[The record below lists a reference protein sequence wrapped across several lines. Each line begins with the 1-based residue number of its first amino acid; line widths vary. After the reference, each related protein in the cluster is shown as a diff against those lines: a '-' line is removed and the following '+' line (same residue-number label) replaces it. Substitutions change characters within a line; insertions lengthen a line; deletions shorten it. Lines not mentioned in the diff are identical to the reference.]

1 MYEPPDLDN
10 ETISEPM
17 QNAVSSQ
24 QNDITDSVEDQ
35 QGAVANS
42 DTVLDESR
50 GETAT
55 TSKSNPKVTSEEPA
69 KSPYDEA
76 MIRLLDQ
83 ISRIPAYQ
91 KDRQTEQTA
100 PTRQR
105 ASSVPRSRGA
115 DNEILRAQKFQPSQ
129 K

>member
-1 MYEPPDLDN
+1 MYELPDLDN
-10 ETISEPM
+10 ETRSEPM
-17 QNAVSSQ
+17 QIAVSSQ

-35 QGAVANS
+35 QGNVANS
-42 DTVLDESR
+42 DTELNESR

-55 TSKSNPKVTSEEPA
+55 TSKSDPKVTSEEPA

-76 MIRLLDQ
+76 MIRLLDH
-83 ISRIPAYQ
+83 ISRIPASQ
-91 KDRQTEQTA
+91 NDRQTEQTA

-115 DNEILRAQKFQPSQ
+115 DTEILRAPKFQPSQ